1 MENTLIRTNGNKVS
15 KEGLILGENG
25 LFIEPDFLLEKKSE
39 YSVQD
44 VKLEAHNK
52 ARRDEIRAPVPGVKV
67 PFSFVMTKAVR
78 PKLIN
83 RLAHTKMVQLDIE
96 GDEKFKR
103 ESETMV
109 RVVFNEQEIVS
120 VGKNA
125 AENFS
130 VGQFVKI
137 DFRRFMAIR
146 DTNESNPNGE
156 YSKTIDVPVHRIGG
170 HDYLMIDQRDIVWV
184 YDENKQL
191 KDLIGFEDE
200 VI

>member
-1 MENTLIRTNGNKVS
+1 MENLIIKTDKNTVS
-15 KEGLILGENG
+15 KEGLILGTNG
-25 LFIEPDFLLEKKSE
+25 LFIEADFLLEKKSE
-39 YSVQD
+39 YSLQD

-83 RLAHTKMVQLDIE
+83 KLAHTKMVQLDIE

-103 ESETMV
+103 ESESMV

-125 AENFS
+125 SENFE

-137 DFRRFMAIR
+137 DFRRFMAVK

-156 YSKTIDVPVHRIGG
+156 YSKYIDVPIHRIDG
-170 HDYLMIDQRDIVWV
+170 HDYMMIDQRDIVWV

-191 KDLIGFEDE
+191 KDLIGFENE
-200 VI
+200 TV

>member
-1 MENTLIRTNGNKVS
+1 MPANAMIA
-15 KEGLILGENG
+15 EGLVKGANG
-25 LFIEPDFLLEKKSE
+25 LFVDVDFLMEKKSD
-39 YSVQD
+39 YAQQD
-44 VKLEAHNK
+44 LKLEAHNK
-52 ARRDEIRAPVPGVKV
+52 ARRDEIRAPIPGVKV

-83 RLAHTKMVQLDIE
+83 LLAKANLIQLDIE
-96 GDEKFKR
+96 GDEKFKA
-103 ESETMV
+103 ESKGMV

-130 VGQFVKI
+130 VGQLVKI
-137 DFRRFMAIR
+137 DFRRFVNVR
-146 DTNESNPNGE
+146 DTNEATPNGE
-156 YSKTIDVPVHRIGG
+156 YSKYIDVPVHRIDG

-184 YDENKQL
+184 YDENRQL
-191 KDLIGFEDE
+191 GDLNGFEDE